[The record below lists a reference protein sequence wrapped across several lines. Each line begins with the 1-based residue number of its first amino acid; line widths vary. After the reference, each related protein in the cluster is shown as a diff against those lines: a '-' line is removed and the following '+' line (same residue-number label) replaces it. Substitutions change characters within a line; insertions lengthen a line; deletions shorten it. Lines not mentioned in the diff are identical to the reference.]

1 MESCH
6 KYTHVEVLFDGAVL
20 DRDRGHRSDEGAP
33 RRALVKLSLLKKLPF
48 VELGHSWDEAFGS
61 AGVLYMLVVVWVRQW
76 CVLVQ
81 HCFGLLAYFCTAPR
95 LPAKLR
101 VESRVVRTPAGRRTP
116 PL

>member
-1 MESCH
+1 METWLSMEPLLTTIEDIVQTKAH
-6 KYTHVEVLFDGAVL
+6 LAE
-20 DRDRGHRSDEGAP
+20 P
-33 RRALVKLSLLKKLPF
+33 VKLSLLKKLPF

-95 LPAKLR
+95 LPAKLQ
-101 VESRVVRTPAGRRTP
+101 VESRIVRSPAGRRTP